1 MTRNGFLFYIYDMKK
16 WLLPLLFFYHFH
28 LQAQIANRGGQI
40 QYSRVFVDTD
50 DFEADYLD
58 NLEKALENN
67 LHDTLRFMII
77 NDLGYHYHTRN
88 LQKSLEIINKG
99 LEEVR
104 AASDEL
110 WEGRM
115 QVSQGAILL
124 RMEHLDDAELVLR
137 SALEKIPESETW
149 LLLTNLGYV
158 YERRGDLGKAFD
170 YAAKT
175 FQLGEKYGDLKAM
188 AMAYSD
194 MSNLFWKQGK
204 FEKGVEFGL
213 KSIALFEERGL
224 NDLDF
229 DFTLHVLGINLV
241 EISRYEEALAYFQRS
256 VMIGEKYG
264 FYNNLSDTY
273 IALTELYSQMGDFE
287 MADKSGQNAL
297 KYAELLEN
305 DFMIVRSLL
314 SLGKLKNQEGDF
326 ESAEIYLQ
334 RSIRTTK
341 EDFGDLY
348 FLGLIYQE
356 ISKAYEGRNQINK
369 SFEAYKKY
377 HELTQRV
384 FTSEADQRIAQLQTD
399 MEMNQKESTISL
411 QTAKL
416 KQQATIQVFIL
427 ILTGLMIIFMFFLY
441 RVFIRRKKYSLLLE
455 KQNKEKE
462 FLLKEIH
469 HRVKNNLETISSLL
483 SLQTAQIDNQEFQNI
498 MVESQ
503 NRVHSMGMIHENLY
517 QGENMAAIE
526 MKQYFQN
533 LGGYIIDSFDATE
546 LITFDCAMD
555 SLELDVDRAI
565 PIGLIVNELI
575 TNSLKYAF
583 PDNRIGR
590 ITITLSETDSQLL
603 LKVCDDGIGID
614 KNTGIKGTG
623 FGTQLVKLLT
633 KQLDGNMTL
642 ITNRGTEVFF
652 EFQIG
657 KAA

>member
-1 MTRNGFLFYIYDMKK
+1 MLFLFFI
-16 WLLPLLFFYHFH
+16 HFH
-28 LQAQIANRGGQI
+28 LQAQIVNKDGQFN
-40 QYSRVFVDTD
+40 YSRIFVDTD
-50 DFEADYLD
+50 EFEADYLD
-58 NLEKALENN
+58 NLEKALEII
-67 LHDTLRFMII
+67 HQEDLRFLII

-88 LQKSLEIINKG
+88 LHKSLEIINQG

-104 AASDEL
+104 VADNDI

-124 RMEHLDDAELVLR
+124 RLEDLDYAEIVLR
-137 SALEKIPESETW
+137 SALEKIPEAETW

-158 YERRGDLGKAFD
+158 YERRGDLSKAFE

-175 FQLGEKYGDLKAM
+175 LQLGEKYQDLKAM

-204 FEKGVEFGL
+204 FEKGVEYGMR
-213 KSIALFEERGL
+213 SIALFKNRGL

-229 DFTLHVLGINLV
+229 DFTLHVLGNNLV
-241 EISRYEEALAYFQRS
+241 ALGRYEEALPYFQRS
-256 VMIGEKYG
+256 ARIGEKYG

-273 IALTELYSQMGDFE
+273 IALTDLYCQIGDFDN
-287 MADKSGQNAL
+287 AYNSGKEAL

-305 DFMIVRSLL
+305 DFMVVRSLL
-314 SLGKLKNQEGDF
+314 SLGKLKNQDRDF
-326 ESAEIYLQ
+326 DSAITYLQ
-334 RSIRTTK
+334 RSIRTAT
-341 EDFGDLY
+341 EDFGDIY
-348 FLGLIYQE
+348 YLGLIYQE
-356 ISKAYEGRNQINK
+356 LSEAYEGKNNINE
-369 SFEAYKKY
+369 SFKAYKKY
-377 HELTQRV
+377 HELTQLV
-384 FTSEADQRIAQLQTD
+384 FNSEADQRITQMQT
-399 MEMNQKESTISL
+399 ELEVHQKESTIFL
-411 QTAKL
+411 QDEKL
-416 KQQATIQVFIL
+416 KQQATIQVFTL
-427 ILTGLMIIFMFFLY
+427 ILTGLMVFFLFFLY
-441 RVFIRRKKYSLLLE
+441 RVFNRRKKYSLLLE

-462 FLLKEIH
+462 FLIKEIH

-483 SLQTAQIDNQEFQNI
+483 SLQTAQIDNQELQDI
-498 MVESQ
+498 MIESQ
-503 NRVHSMGMIHENLY
+503 NRVHSMGMIHQNLY
-517 QGENMAAIE
+517 QGENMTAIE

-546 LITFDCAMD
+546 RITFDCAMD

-583 PDNRIGR
+583 PDNREGQIS
-590 ITITLSETDSQLL
+590 ITLSETDSHLL
-603 LKVCDDGIGID
+603 LKVSDDGIGFD
-614 KNTGIKGTG
+614 RATGIKGTG
-623 FGTQLVKLLT
+623 FGTQLVNLLT